1 LTGYVWAVIQLA
13 ASEARNAISA
23 AGSAGSPRRPTAR
36 SRYAES
42 MLDRSRSEKFPTA
55 ELAEL
60 GDAGL
65 LGLRVS
71 ESLGG
76 QGGDVLAVGIAVEQL
91 AYADPVIAYLA
102 FAANISNALLAKH
115 GSDEVCDRWLSRGIA
130 GEAVMCLALTEPGA
144 GSDAAN
150 LDTRAVRVDGGW
162 RISGEKTS
170 ITQAVHADLAMVV
183 AQTDPKAGAKG
194 IGMFLVDMDDPAV
207 TTQTIRDPGFKP
219 VGRGSIF
226 LDGVFVPDS
235 HVLGGIGRG
244 FGLVMHEFDLSRTL
258 IALMNI
264 GTAQRALDM
273 AIEYSKQ
280 RKTFG
285 RPLAA
290 NQGVPFV
297 IAEHST
303 YVSVVRALG
312 YHALGL
318 RMAGRPHTSEA
329 AMLKWWGPLVAF
341 NAIRDCIVLHGQVG
355 WSEEMPLQ
363 AMLRDVSGCMIGDGT
378 PQIQKLVIAREL
390 IGKEV
395 LAR

>member
-1 LTGYVWAVIQLA
+1 MDAPFTLSEDHLA
-13 ASEARNAISA
+13 FQQSVR
-23 AGSAGSPRRPTAR
+23 TLAR
-36 SRYAES
+36 SRYVDS
-42 MLDRSRSEKFPTA
+42 MLERSQSEKFPLL
-55 ELAEL
+55 EFGEL

-65 LGLRVS
+65 LGLLIS
-71 ESLGG
+71 ESDGG
-76 QGGDVLAVGIAVEQL
+76 QGGDVLAVGIAVEEL
-91 AYADPVIAYLA
+91 AYADPSIAYLA
-102 FAANISNALLAKH
+102 FAANASNALLATH
-115 GSDEVCDRWLSRGIA
+115 GSDEVKQRWVTRGIA
-130 GEAVMCLALTEPGA
+130 GEAVICLALTEPGA

-150 LDTRAVRVDGGW
+150 LSTKATRVDGGW

-170 ITQAVHADLAMVV
+170 ITQAVHADVAIVI
-183 AQTDPKAGAKG
+183 AQTNPGAGGKG
-194 IGMFLVDMDDPAV
+194 IGMFLVDMADSGI
-207 TTQTIRDPGFKP
+207 TTQPIRDPGFKP
-219 VGRGSIF
+219 LGRGSIF
-226 LDGVFVPDS
+226 LDDVFVPDS
-235 HVLGGIGRG
+235 HVLGEIGRG
-244 FGLVMHEFDLSRTL
+244 FGMVMREFDLTRTL

-264 GTAQRALDM
+264 GTAQHAIDM

-280 RKTFG
+280 RQTFG

-290 NQGVPFV
+290 NQGVSFV

-303 YVSVVRALG
+303 YVSAVRALG

-318 RMAGRPHTSEA
+318 RMAGQPHTAEA
-329 AMLKWWGPLVAF
+329 AMLKWWGPLVAH

-355 WSEEMPLQ
+355 WSDEMPLQ

>member
-1 LTGYVWAVIQLA
+1 VHTTAPFTLSEDHLA
-13 ASEARNAISA
+13 FQQSVR
-23 AGSAGSPRRPTAR
+23 TLAR
-36 SRYAES
+36 SRYADS
-42 MLDRSRSEKFPTA
+42 MLARSQSEKFPLP
-55 ELAEL
+55 EFAEL

-65 LGLRVS
+65 LGLLIS
-71 ESLGG
+71 ESAGG
-76 QGGDVLAVGIAVEQL
+76 QGGDVLAVGIAVEEL
-91 AYADPVIAYLA
+91 AYADPAIAYLA
-102 FAANISNALLAKH
+102 FAANVSNALLAAH
-115 GSDEVCDRWLSRGIA
+115 GSEEVHQRWVTRGIA
-130 GEAVMCLALTEPGA
+130 GEAVICLALTEPET

-150 LDTRAVRVDGGW
+150 LATRATRVDGGW

-170 ITQAVHADLAMVV
+170 ITQAVHADVAIVV
-183 AQTDPKAGAKG
+183 AQTEPGSGGKG
-194 IGMFLVDMDDPAV
+194 IGMFLVDMADPAV
-207 TTQTIRDPGFKP
+207 TAQAIRDPGFKP
-219 VGRGSIF
+219 LGRGSIF
-226 LDGVFVPDS
+226 LDDVFVPNS
-235 HVLGGIGRG
+235 HVLGEIGRG
-244 FGLVMHEFDLSRTL
+244 FGMVMHEFDLSRTL

-280 RKTFG
+280 RQTFG

-290 NQGVPFV
+290 NQGVSFV

-303 YVSVVRALG
+303 YVSAVRALG

-318 RMAGRPHTSEA
+318 RMAGQPHTSEA
-329 AMLKWWGPLVAF
+329 AMLKWWGPLVAH

-355 WSEEMPLQ
+355 WSDEMPLQ

-395 LAR
+395 LGR

>member
-1 LTGYVWAVIQLA
+1 MHTTVPFTLSEDHLA
-13 ASEARNAISA
+13 FQQSVR
-23 AGSAGSPRRPTAR
+23 TLAR
-36 SRYAES
+36 SRYVDS
-42 MLDRSRSEKFPTA
+42 MLERSQSEKFPLL
-55 ELAEL
+55 EFGEL

-65 LGLRVS
+65 LGLLIS
-71 ESLGG
+71 ESDGG
-76 QGGDVLAVGIAVEQL
+76 QGGDVLAVGIAVEEL
-91 AYADPVIAYLA
+91 AYADPSIAYLA
-102 FAANISNALLAKH
+102 FAANASNALLATH
-115 GSDEVCDRWLSRGIA
+115 GSDEVKQRWVTRGIA
-130 GEAVMCLALTEPGA
+130 GEAVICLALTEPGA

-150 LDTRAVRVDGGW
+150 LSTKATRVDGGW

-170 ITQAVHADLAMVV
+170 ITQAVHADVAIVI
-183 AQTDPKAGAKG
+183 AQTNPGAGGKG
-194 IGMFLVDMDDPAV
+194 IGMFLVDMADSGI
-207 TTQTIRDPGFKP
+207 TTQPIRDPGFKP
-219 VGRGSIF
+219 LGRGSIF
-226 LDGVFVPDS
+226 LDDVFVPDS
-235 HVLGGIGRG
+235 HVLGEIGRG
-244 FGLVMHEFDLSRTL
+244 FGMVMREFDLTRTL

-264 GTAQRALDM
+264 GTAQHAIDM

-280 RKTFG
+280 RQTFG

-290 NQGVPFV
+290 NQGVSFV

-303 YVSVVRALG
+303 YVSAVRALG

-318 RMAGRPHTSEA
+318 RMAGQPHTAEA
-329 AMLKWWGPLVAF
+329 AMLKWWGPLVAH

-355 WSEEMPLQ
+355 WSDEMPLQ

>member
-1 LTGYVWAVIQLA
+1 ML
-13 ASEARNAISA
+13 
-23 AGSAGSPRRPTAR
+23 AR
-36 SRYAES
+36 SQ
-42 MLDRSRSEKFPTA
+42 SEKFPTA
-55 ELAEL
+55 EFGEL
-60 GDAGL
+60 GAAGL
-65 LGLRVS
+65 LGLLIS
-71 ESLGG
+71 ESAGG
-76 QGGDVLAVGIAVEQL
+76 QGGDVLAVGIAVEEL
-91 AYADPVIAYLA
+91 AYADPAIAYLA
-102 FAANISNALLAKH
+102 FAANVSNALLAAH
-115 GSDEVCDRWLSRGIA
+115 GGEEVRQRWVTRGIA
-130 GEAVMCLALTEPGA
+130 GEA
-144 GSDAAN
+144 N
-150 LDTRAVRVDGGW
+150 LSTRATRVEGGW

-170 ITQAVHADLAMVV
+170 ITQAVHADVAIVI
-183 AQTDPKAGAKG
+183 AQTEPGSGGKG
-194 IGMFLVDMDDPAV
+194 IGMFLVEMDDPAV
-207 TTQTIRDPGFKP
+207 TTQAIRDPGFKP
-219 VGRGSIF
+219 LGRGSIF

-235 HVLGGIGRG
+235 HVLGEIGRG
-244 FGLVMHEFDLSRTL
+244 FAMVMHEFDLSRTL

-280 RKTFG
+280 RETFG

-290 NQGVPFV
+290 NQGVSFV

-303 YVSVVRALG
+303 YVSAVRALG

-318 RMAGRPHTSEA
+318 RMAGQPHTSEA
-329 AMLKWWGPLVAF
+329 AMLKWWGPLVAH

-355 WSEEMPLQ
+355 WSDEMPLQ

>member
-1 LTGYVWAVIQLA
+1 MDTTMPFTLSEDHLA
-13 ASEARNAISA
+13 FQQSVR
-23 AGSAGSPRRPTAR
+23 TLAR
-36 SRYAES
+36 SRYADS
-42 MLDRSRSEKFPTA
+42 MLARSQSEKFPTA
-55 ELAEL
+55 EFGEL
-60 GDAGL
+60 GASGL
-65 LGLRVS
+65 LGLLIS
-71 ESLGG
+71 ESAGG
-76 QGGDVLAVGIAVEQL
+76 QGGDVLAVGIAVEEL
-91 AYADPVIAYLA
+91 AYADPAIAYLA
-102 FAANISNALLAKH
+102 FAANVSNALLAAN
-115 GSDEVCDRWLSRGIA
+115 GSDEVQQRWVTRGIA
-130 GEAVMCLALTEPGA
+130 GEAVICLALTEPGA

-150 LDTRAVRVDGGW
+150 LSTRATRVDGGW
-162 RISGEKTS
+162 RITGEKTS
-170 ITQAVHADLAMVV
+170 ITQAVHADVAIVI
-183 AQTDPKAGAKG
+183 AQTEPGSGGKG

-207 TTQTIRDPGFKP
+207 TTQAIRDPGFKP
-219 VGRGSIF
+219 LGRGSIF

-235 HVLGGIGRG
+235 HVLGEIGRG
-244 FGLVMHEFDLSRTL
+244 FAMVMHEFDLSRTL

-280 RKTFG
+280 RETFG

-290 NQGVPFV
+290 NQGVSFV

-303 YVSVVRALG
+303 YVSAVRALG

-329 AMLKWWGPLVAF
+329 AMLKWWGPLVAH
-341 NAIRDCIVLHGQVG
+341 NTIRDCIVLHGQVG
-355 WSEEMPLQ
+355 WSDEMPLQ

>member
-1 LTGYVWAVIQLA
+1 VDNTTRKDAPFTLSEDHLA
-13 ASEARNAISA
+13 FQQSVR
-23 AGSAGSPRRPTAR
+23 TLAR
-36 SRYAES
+36 SRYVDS
-42 MLDRSRSEKFPTA
+42 MLERSQSEKFPLH
-55 ELAEL
+55 EFSEL

-65 LGLRVS
+65 LGLLIS
-71 ESLGG
+71 ESDGG
-76 QGGDVLAVGIAVEQL
+76 QGGDVLAVGIAVEEL
-91 AYADPVIAYLA
+91 AYADPSIAYLA
-102 FAANISNALLAKH
+102 FAANASNALLATH
-115 GSDEVCDRWLSRGIA
+115 GSHEVKQRWVTRGIA
-130 GEAVMCLALTEPGA
+130 GEAVICLALTEPGA

-150 LDTRAVRVDGGW
+150 LSTKATRVDGGW

-170 ITQAVHADLAMVV
+170 ITQAVHADVAIVI
-183 AQTDPKAGAKG
+183 AQTNPGAGGKG
-194 IGMFLVDMDDPAV
+194 IGMFLVDMADSGI
-207 TTQTIRDPGFKP
+207 TTQPIRDPGFKP
-219 VGRGSIF
+219 LGRGSIF
-226 LDGVFVPDS
+226 LDDVFVPDS
-235 HVLGGIGRG
+235 HVLGEIGRG
-244 FGLVMHEFDLSRTL
+244 FGMVMREFDLTRTL

-264 GTAQRALDM
+264 GTAQHAIDM

-280 RKTFG
+280 RETFG

-290 NQGVPFV
+290 NQGVSFV

-303 YVSVVRALG
+303 YVSAVRALG

-318 RMAGRPHTSEA
+318 RMAGQPHTAEA
-329 AMLKWWGPLVAF
+329 AMLKWWGPLVAH

-355 WSEEMPLQ
+355 WSDEMPLQ

>member
-1 LTGYVWAVIQLA
+1 MDAPFTLSEDHLA
-13 ASEARNAISA
+13 FQQSVR
-23 AGSAGSPRRPTAR
+23 TLAR
-36 SRYAES
+36 SRYVDS
-42 MLDRSRSEKFPTA
+42 MLERSQSEKFPLL
-55 ELAEL
+55 EFGEL

-65 LGLRVS
+65 LGLLIS
-71 ESLGG
+71 ESDGG
-76 QGGDVLAVGIAVEQL
+76 QGGDVLAVGIAVEEL
-91 AYADPVIAYLA
+91 AYADPSIAYLA
-102 FAANISNALLAKH
+102 FAANASNALLATH
-115 GSDEVCDRWLSRGIA
+115 GSAEVKQRWVTRGIA
-130 GEAVMCLALTEPGA
+130 GEAVICLALTEPGA

-150 LDTRAVRVDGGW
+150 LSTKATRVDGGW

-170 ITQAVHADLAMVV
+170 ITQAVHADVAIVI
-183 AQTDPKAGAKG
+183 AQTNPGAGGKG
-194 IGMFLVDMDDPAV
+194 IGMFLVDMADSGI
-207 TTQTIRDPGFKP
+207 TTQPIRDPGFKP
-219 VGRGSIF
+219 LGRGSIF
-226 LDGVFVPDS
+226 LDDVFVPDS
-235 HVLGGIGRG
+235 HVLGEIGRG
-244 FGLVMHEFDLSRTL
+244 FGMVMREFDLTRTL

-264 GTAQRALDM
+264 GTAQHALDM

-280 RKTFG
+280 RQTFG

-290 NQGVPFV
+290 NQGVSFV

-303 YVSVVRALG
+303 YVSAVRALG

-318 RMAGRPHTSEA
+318 RMAGQPHTAEA
-329 AMLKWWGPLVAF
+329 AMLKWWGPLVAH

-355 WSEEMPLQ
+355 WSDEMPLQ

>member
-1 LTGYVWAVIQLA
+1 MDASDTTVPFTLGQDHLA
-13 ASEARNAISA
+13 FRQSVR
-23 AGSAGSPRRPTAR
+23 TLAR
-36 SRYAES
+36 SRYADS
-42 MLDRSRSEKFPTA
+42 MLARSQSEKFPTA
-55 ELAEL
+55 EFGEL

-65 LGLRVS
+65 LGLLIS
-71 ESLGG
+71 ESAGG
-76 QGGDVLAVGIAVEQL
+76 QGGDVLAVGIAVEEL
-91 AYADPVIAYLA
+91 AYADPAIAYLA
-102 FAANISNALLAKH
+102 FAANVSNALLAAH
-115 GSDEVCDRWLSRGIA
+115 GSDEVRQRWVTRGIA
-130 GEAVMCLALTEPGA
+130 GEAVICLALTEPGA

-150 LDTRAVRVDGGW
+150 LSTRATRVDGGW

-170 ITQAVHADLAMVV
+170 ITQAVHADVAIVI
-183 AQTDPKAGAKG
+183 AQTKSGSGGKG

-207 TTQTIRDPGFKP
+207 TTQAIRDPGFKP
-219 VGRGSIF
+219 LGRGSIF

-235 HVLGGIGRG
+235 HILGEIGRG
-244 FGLVMHEFDLSRTL
+244 FSMVMHEFDLSRTL

-280 RKTFG
+280 RQTFG

-290 NQGVPFV
+290 NQGVSFV

-303 YVSVVRALG
+303 YVSAVRALG

-318 RMAGRPHTSEA
+318 RMAGQPHTSEA
-329 AMLKWWGPLVAF
+329 AMLKWWGPLVAH

-355 WSEEMPLQ
+355 WSDEMPLQ

>member
-1 LTGYVWAVIQLA
+1 MSTA
-13 ASEARNAISA
+13 APFTLGADHLSFRESVR
-23 AGSAGSPRRPTAR
+23 TLAR
-36 SRYAES
+36 SRYSDS
-42 MLDRSRSEKFPTA
+42 MLERSQSDKFPIA
-55 ELAEL
+55 EFAEL
-60 GDAGL
+60 GAAGL
-65 LGLRVS
+65 LGLQIGETS
-71 ESLGG
+71 GG
-76 QGGDVLAVGIAVEQL
+76 QGGDVLAVGIAVEEL
-91 AYADPVIAYLA
+91 AYADPSIAYLA
-102 FAANISNALLAKH
+102 FAANASNALLDDL
-115 GSDEVCDRWLSRGIA
+115 GSGEVRDRWLARGIA
-130 GEAVMCLALTEPGA
+130 GEAVICLALTEPGA

-150 LDTRAVRVDGGW
+150 LNTRATQVDGGW

-183 AQTDPKAGAKG
+183 AQTEPGAGGKG
-194 IGMFLVDMDDPAV
+194 IGMFLVEMDDAGV
-207 TTQTIRDPGFKP
+207 TTQAIRDPGFKP
-219 VGRGSIF
+219 LGRGSIF
-226 LDGVFVPDS
+226 LDDVFVPDS
-235 HVLGGIGRG
+235 HVLGEIGHG
-244 FGLVMHEFDLSRTL
+244 FRLVMHEFDFTRTL

-264 GTAQRALDM
+264 GTAQRAIDM
-273 AIEYSKQ
+273 AIDYSKQ
-280 RKTFG
+280 RETFG

-290 NQGVPFV
+290 NQGVSFV

-303 YVSVVRALG
+303 YVSAVRALG

-318 RMAGRPHTSEA
+318 RMAGQPHTAEA

-355 WSEEMPLQ
+355 WSDEMPLQ